1 MKKTK
6 LSSLLILSSLALSLA
21 SCDINTS
28 TTTKTSQSEE
38 NGSSSS
44 GTQSE
49 SSSSSTKGETSSE
62 SSSSSSS
69 SSSGSTSTTTSSSIK
84 MNENEASGL
93 APVVTLN
100 TLDTSN
106 ITTEETATE
115 TEVLTDTTLSGNY
128 YNGVR
133 ITTEKKGSVILTLN
147 NATIYQN
154 SDAGKALYNENKNV
168 SVTLNLPEGTTSY
181 IYNNTEDTNAI
192 HIKGTLNI
200 TGSGKLVVISGT
212 KSAIKCNGLVSV
224 KDASLELSALNYGI
238 NAEEVELEDANVN
251 VVYAGKDGIRAEVEN
266 EEVDEAPTFDSTIGY
281 VNLTNTVYNATVC
294 GDGIQAN
301 TTLTIKGGTTEIK
314 TQGSFVSYTSSNIEE
329 YELEDDD
336 FKWSKSGSSYKKM
349 SSDVIGTNYSKYLA
363 LTQSS
368 KGLKVGALKY
378 TLATD
383 TDTELEVASTEY
395 NLVIT
400 DGAIVN
406 ITSTDSGSKVDYGDT
421 TISGGAQ
428 VSVNAGN
435 KGFAPEHD
443 FYLTGSDT
451 VLTVT
456 NSYEAVEASHIYFN
470 EGTAY
475 LSANDDGINAA
486 SDYSTT
492 DYTNL
497 TIDFNGAYVSVNG
510 KGDGLDSNGTIN
522 FNSGTVLVL
531 GPTSG
536 ADSAI
541 DADSKIAFNG
551 SFVLAIGASGMT
563 ETQNYT
569 TSSSTYV
576 IETTEL
582 SGSSTSNTLTI
593 KSSDEEYTTTFN
605 QSFGEIVFSS
615 SKITSG
621 SSYTFALN
629 NNTTT
634 ISVTSNI
641 TTSGS
646 NQGPNGGQG
655 GNQNP
660 GENGQGGPNGDG
672 GRPNGGK

>member
-6 LSSLLILSSLALSLA
+6 LSSLLILSTLSLGLA
-21 SCDINTS
+21 SCNINSNTITS
-28 TTTKTSQSEE
+28 TSQSEE
-38 NGSSSS
+38 NESSTNSNSQSSSS
-44 GTQSE
+44 QS
-49 SSSSSTKGETSSE
+49 SSSSST
-62 SSSSSSS
+62 
-69 SSSGSTSTTTSSSIK
+69 STTSNSIK
-84 MNENEASGL
+84 MNETEASGL
-93 APVVTLN
+93 APLVTLN
-100 TLDTSN
+100 TLDTTN
-106 ITTEETATE
+106 ITTTETADE
-115 TEVLTDTTLSGNY
+115 TEVETDTTLSGNY

-133 ITTEKKGSVILTLN
+133 ITTAKKGSIVLTLN

-154 SDAGKALYNENKNV
+154 SDAGKALYNDNKNV

-266 EEVDEAPTFDSTIGY
+266 EEVETAPTFDATVGY
-281 VNLTNTVYNATVC
+281 VNLTNTIYTAAVC

-301 TTLTIKGGTTEIK
+301 TTLTIKGGTCDIK
-314 TQGSFVSYTSSNIEE
+314 TQGSFVSYSTSNIEE

-336 FKWSKSGSSYKKM
+336 FKWSKVGTNYKKM
-349 SSDVIGTNYSKYLA
+349 SSDVIGTNYSKYYA

-383 TDTELEVASTEY
+383 TETELEVSSTDY
-395 NLVIT
+395 NLLIT
-400 DGAIVN
+400 DGAVVN
-406 ITSTDSGSKVDYGDT
+406 ITSTDSGSKVDFGDT

-451 VLTVT
+451 ILTVT
-456 NSYEAVEASHIYFN
+456 NSYEAVEAAHIYFN
-470 EGTAY
+470 EGSAY
-475 LSANDDGINAA
+475 LSASDDGINGA
-486 SDYSTT
+486 SDYTT
-492 DYTNL
+492 SDYENL

-569 TSSSTYV
+569 TTSSTYV
-576 IETTEL
+576 IETTNL
-582 SGSSTSNTLTI
+582 SGSSESNTLTI
-593 KSSDEEYTTTFN
+593 ESSEEAYTTSFS

-621 SSYTFALN
+621 SSYTFTLN
-629 NNTTT
+629 NTSTT
-634 ISVTSNI
+634 ISITSNI

-646 NQGPNGGQG
+646 SQGPNGGNG

-660 GENGQGGPNGDG
+660 GEPGQGGQGGPNGDG
-672 GRPNGGK
+672 GRPNGGR